1 MKRFFDFILS
11 LLAIIILSPLL
22 LILSLTVL
30 IDDGAPVI
38 FKQDRVG
45 KDNKLFKVYK
55 FRTMKKNTANV
66 PTAELKDAGNY
77 ITKSGRMLRKTS
89 LDELPQLFN
98 ILKGDMS
105 FVGPRP
111 LIPEEAK
118 IRALRLKNGIYS
130 VRPGMTG
137 LAQINGRDTL
147 DDESKTRYDKKYIEE
162 QSLLLDI
169 KIIIQT
175 VFVVLLGK
183 DIVEG
188 NEKTEKR

>member
-111 LIPEEAK
+111 LIPEETK
-118 IRALRLKNGIYS
+118 IRALRLENGIYS

>member
-22 LILSLTVL
+22 LILSLIIL

-45 KDNKLFKVYK
+45 KNNELFKVYK

-66 PTAELKDAGNY
+66 PTAQLKDAGNY

-111 LIPEEAK
+111 LIPEETK
-118 IRALRLKNGIYS
+118 IRALRLENGIYS